1 MSKKQEGLF
10 QTVLDKIFE
19 ENKVTANEIGMDK
32 ALILADQQLKI
43 FQLIEDAKA
52 DFPFNIYFDN
62 NVGGE
67 NHYSFNIPNGEQ
79 LEDIDEINRGVAEWL
94 EKWFFGIKE
103 KGGLY
108 WVNRPKNKA
117 EKPRDK
123 INKSNG

>member
-10 QTVLDKIFE
+10 QRGLDKIFE

-62 NVGGE
+62 SIGGE
-67 NHYSFNIPNGEQ
+67 NHYSFNIPDGER
-79 LEDIDEINRGVAEWL
+79 IR
-94 EKWFFGIKE
+94 
-103 KGGLY
+103 
-108 WVNRPKNKA
+108 R
-117 EKPRDK
+117 R
-123 INKSNG
+123 

>member
-10 QTVLDKIFE
+10 QTVLDKILE
-19 ENKVTANEIGMDK
+19 ENKVTANEIGTDK

-43 FQLIEDAKA
+43 FHLIEDAKA

-67 NHYSFNIPNGEQ
+67 NHYSFAVPGGKQ
-79 LEDIDEINRGVAEWL
+79 LTDVDEINRGVAEWL

-103 KGGLY
+103 KKGLY
-108 WVNRPKNKA
+108 LINQKIPKQNNQKM
-117 EKPRDK
+117 K
-123 INKSNG
+123 